1 MGIEGVTGAVA
12 SFQNS
17 NSQISLK
24 PQVQQVSPVTQGVS
38 GADQNAVAQ
47 EVLTV
52 KGSDL
57 NGDGT
62 GSGAATPDGEN
73 KQPSKETVKQA
84 ISDINKKLNNTE
96 CVWGVDDDT
105 NRITIKIVDKETKDI
120 IKELPPEKTLEMI
133 AKAWELAG
141 IMVDEKL

>member
-17 NSQISLK
+17 TSQISIK
-24 PQVQQVSPVTQGVS
+24 PQVQHVSPVAEGIS
-38 GADQNAVAQ
+38 DGDQNVIAKD
-47 EVLTV
+47 VLTV
-52 KGSDL
+52 KSSDL
-57 NGDGT
+57 SGDES
-62 GSGAATPDGEN
+62 GSGAAGEGEN

-96 CVWGVDDDT
+96 CVWGVDDNT